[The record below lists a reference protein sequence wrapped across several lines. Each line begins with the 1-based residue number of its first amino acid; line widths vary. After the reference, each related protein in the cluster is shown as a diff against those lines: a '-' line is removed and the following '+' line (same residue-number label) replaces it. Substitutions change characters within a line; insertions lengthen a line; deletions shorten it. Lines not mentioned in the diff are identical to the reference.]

1 MNKAEYVA
9 NEIVRALKVEGRT
22 SLEPEDAL
30 IVARA
35 AISILEAI
43 HDKQVRTALS
53 TWQKLN
59 IEHRARAKKWLHG
72 TGDMPNIPNRASQ
85 PLPEYL
91 SEAIREDIGLFEAE
105 IGARSISK

>member
-9 NEIVRALKVEGRT
+9 KEIVRALKLEDKT

-35 AISILEAI
+35 AISILEEI
-43 HDKQVRTALS
+43 HEKQVRTALG

-59 IEHRARAKKWLHG
+59 SEHRARGKKWLHG
-72 TGDMPNIPNRASQ
+72 TGDTPHVPNMASQ
-85 PLPEYL
+85 PLPDYL
-91 SEAIREDIGLFEAE
+91 SEAIKDDSWLFKADP
-105 IGARSISK
+105 IHS